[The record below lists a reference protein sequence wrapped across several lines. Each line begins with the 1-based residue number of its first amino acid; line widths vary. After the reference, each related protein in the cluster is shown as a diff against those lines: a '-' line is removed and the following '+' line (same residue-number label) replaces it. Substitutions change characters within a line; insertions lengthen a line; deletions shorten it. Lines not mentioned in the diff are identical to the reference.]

1 MGTPV
6 PAHEVPT
13 AEVRPSPTRVP
24 PRETNPRRPSLV
36 CEHPTHPPLPSSSP
50 QLPEESELTW
60 DCGDAYPEPAL
71 DVVPPHIVKPA
82 EAAAYLFGGLGVF
95 YGPIVGAI
103 VVSLMNSMLSDY
115 TEASIL
121 YVGLVFLAI
130 VMFAPRGLG
139 GGIEH
144 VRVAAREGTLGKRL
158 PGWLT
163 GAVAVVLISLGLVL
177 LIELLFQWR
186 HGDDEFAQFFGLN
199 FVAESVM
206 SWVWALILFGAGV
219 AVMRVTKK
227 FREDNA

>member
-95 YGPIVGAI
+95 YSIYSLAK
-103 VVSLMNSMLSDY
+103 VVDKPSTQPFADKQFPFDNLK
-115 TEASIL
+115 TE
-121 YVGLVFLAI
+121 
-130 VMFAPRGLG
+130 
-139 GGIEH
+139 
-144 VRVAAREGTLGKRL
+144 LGK
-158 PGWLT
+158 
-163 GAVAVVLISLGLVL
+163 
-177 LIELLFQWR
+177 
-186 HGDDEFAQFFGLN
+186 
-199 FVAESVM
+199 
-206 SWVWALILFGAGV
+206 
-219 AVMRVTKK
+219 
-227 FREDNA
+227 